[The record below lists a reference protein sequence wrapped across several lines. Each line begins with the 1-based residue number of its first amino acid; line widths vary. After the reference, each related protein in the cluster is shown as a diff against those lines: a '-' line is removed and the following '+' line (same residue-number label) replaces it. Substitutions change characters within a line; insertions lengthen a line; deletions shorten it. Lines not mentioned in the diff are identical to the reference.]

1 MPHIGVI
8 TEQIVGPDRD
18 LTDWCMIVQ
27 KACESRTGRWSVR
40 GAGGGAG
47 GGVQHIW
54 NQHVCLQEEG
64 RGGGVKGSARV
75 SFQSA
80 VLLTTSDR
88 YFIPSKLPRLKV

>member
-1 MPHIGVI
+1 MRA
-8 TEQIVGPDRD
+8 GPRGG
-18 LTDWCMIVQ
+18 
-27 KACESRTGRWSVR
+27 ASEGR
-40 GAGGGAG
+40 GAGR
-47 GGVQHIW
+47 GGVQQSVRHIW

-88 YFIPSKLPRLKV
+88 YFIPSKLPHLKA

>member
-1 MPHIGVI
+1 M
-8 TEQIVGPDRD
+8 ERQSD
-18 LTDWCMIVQ
+18 
-27 KACESRTGRWSVR
+27 EERTRRS
-40 GAGGGAG
+40 G
-47 GGVQHIW
+47 GGVQQLAHHIW

-88 YFIPSKLPRLKV
+88 YFIPSKLPRLKA